1 MLYQG
6 IYLSLT
12 YFLTRF
18 LTPLLIKTSLSEEL
32 PLIDN
37 HLIVVGKS
45 LSNIYDLLLPM
56 RLRSNGELQYIVIL
70 YPYDF
75 PVSIWQRINLF
86 QGVFI
91 VRGSA
96 LEESDIRRAG
106 VFKAKNVVVLADST
120 IQESIKEMKQ
130 SANNEALID
139 ADAIFCYQCVKRM
152 NEKTDVVVE
161 IVRTTNVG
169 YLDPEGGLS
178 GADVDYKFSPQFAAG
193 ILFTS
198 SLLDT
203 IVCQSFYNPQIIK
216 VVNKFVG
223 SKGKESFNPSKT
235 KKIKTGAL
243 IQIPVPDGLESRT
256 YGSLYKYLSQRD
268 IIPLGLYRGVFPH
281 MKLGPKANKMSYVF
295 TNPAKDTEL
304 FSCDRIFVLSP
315 NPIVAKGRAEGY
327 YRLDDEVKLKEVQ
340 HLRKIHSKR
349 NLVETTA
356 SIVEEL
362 RDQTTELQST
372 VGSHAKLIEDVKDEM
387 NRKFHLVMTALVEL
401 NGGMSFKFVEKI
413 DNSKL
418 EEKKQLLESL
428 LLKSKK
434 L

>member
-1 MLYQG
+1 M
-6 IYLSLT
+6 
-12 YFLTRF
+12 
-18 LTPLLIKTSLSEEL
+18 
-32 PLIDN
+32 IDG
-37 HLIVVGKS
+37 HLIVVGKA
-45 LSNIYDLLLPM
+45 LSNIYDLILPM
-56 RLRSNGELQYIVIL
+56 RQRANGPLQYIVIL

-75 PVSIWQRINLF
+75 PVSVWQRINLF
-86 QGVFI
+86 QGVFV

-106 VFKAKNVVVLADST
+106 VFKARNVVVLADST
-120 IQESIKEMKQ
+120 IQESIKDMKQ
-130 SANNEALID
+130 TANNEALID

-161 IVRTTNVG
+161 IVRTSNVG

-178 GADVDYKFSPQFAAG
+178 GADIDYKFSPQFAAG

-223 SKGKESFNPSKT
+223 SKAKESYNPSKT
-235 KKIKTGAL
+235 KSIKTGSL
-243 IQIPVPDGLESRT
+243 MQIAVPDGLESRT
-256 YGSLYKYLSQRD
+256 YGSLYKFLSHRD

-315 NPIVAKGRAEGY
+315 NNVIKNRDTYG
-327 YRLDDEVKLKEVQ
+327 LNDEVKFKEVQ
-340 HLRKIHSKR
+340 HLRQIHSKR
-349 NLVETTA
+349 NIVETTA
-356 SIVEEL
+356 TIVTEVRDKTSEL
-362 RDQTTELQST
+362 SDK
-372 VGSHAKLIEDVKDEM
+372 VVSHAKMIEDVKEEM
-387 NRKFHLVMTALVEL
+387 NRKFSHVMMALVEL
-401 NGGMSFKFVEKI
+401 NGGASFKSIDRI
-413 DNSKL
+413 DNAKL

-428 LLKSKK
+428 LLKTKK
-434 L
+434 F

>member
-1 MLYQG
+1 M
-6 IYLSLT
+6 
-12 YFLTRF
+12 
-18 LTPLLIKTSLSEEL
+18 K
-32 PLIDN
+32 D
-37 HLIVVGKS
+37 
-45 LSNIYDLLLPM
+45 
-56 RLRSNGELQYIVIL
+56 
-70 YPYDF
+70 
-75 PVSIWQRINLF
+75 
-86 QGVFI
+86 
-91 VRGSA
+91 A
-96 LEESDIRRAG
+96 
-106 VFKAKNVVVLADST
+106 
-120 IQESIKEMKQ
+120 KQ
-130 SANNEALID
+130 SANNEVLID

-152 NEKTDVVVE
+152 NERTDVVVE
-161 IVRTTNVG
+161 IVRTSNVG

-223 SKGKESFNPSKT
+223 SKGKESYNPSKT
-235 KKIKTGAL
+235 KHIKTGSL

-256 YGSLYKYLSQRD
+256 YGSLYKFLSQRD

-315 NPIVAKGRAEGY
+315 NSAAIKTRNDN
-327 YRLDDEVKLKEVQ
+327 YRGLDDEVKLKEVQ
-340 HLRKIHSKR
+340 HLRQMHSKR
-349 NLVETTA
+349 NIVETTA

-372 VGSHAKLIEDVKDEM
+372 VDSHVKLIEDVKDEM
-387 NRKFHLVMTALVEL
+387 NKKFHLVMTALVEL
-401 NGGMSFKFVEKI
+401 NGGMSFKSIEKI
-413 DNSKL
+413 DNAKL

-428 LLKSKK
+428 LLKSKRF
-434 L
+434 